1 MKILFVMDSLGAGGA
16 ERSTADLW
24 YFLRN
29 VGVEVNII
37 LLGHRTPGIEDEIVA
52 AGFNTYFLSPG
63 NVIKQSRAIVKKI
76 NEWKPDLVHSVL
88 FNSNLRTRLAR
99 LQTKFILI
107 ESLVNCT
114 YDTIRLKDP
123 NVGKLAFYY
132 YKQLDKS
139 TAFLVDHF
147 HSITQTVKNHYV
159 SELGINAS
167 KITVVY
173 RGRSAGAQ
181 NPVKRSS
188 LGIHDNDFLIIN
200 TGRHEFQKGQIFI
213 IQAVKEL
220 IQRGYRN
227 IKLLILGRDGNATKS
242 IKKYVSDN
250 GLSAYIIFGGY
261 RSDATAILPLG
272 DLFAFPSLYEGLGG
286 ALIEAQA
293 AGLPIVCN
301 NLAVLKEV
309 VVEDQNAKIFSSEDV
324 ETIVQAI
331 LFFYENRS
339 RATLFG
345 EKSRKNF
352 EEKFKLDKIHDEMLH
367 LYRNLSS
374 A

>member
-29 VGVEVNII
+29 AGVEVNVI
-37 LLGHRTPGIEDEIVA
+37 LLGHRAPGIEDEIVA

-63 NVIKQSRAIVKKI
+63 NVIRQSRAIVKKI

-173 RGRSAGAQ
+173 RGRSASSES
-181 NPVKRSS
+181 PVKRSS

-242 IKKYVSDN
+242 IKKYVSDH
-250 GLSAYIIFGGY
+250 GLSEYIIFGGY
-261 RSDATAILPLG
+261 RSDATAILPLA

-309 VVEDQNAKIFSSEDV
+309 VVEDQNAKIFFSEDV

-352 EEKFKLDKIHDEMLH
+352 EEKFKLEKIHDEMLH

-374 A
+374 